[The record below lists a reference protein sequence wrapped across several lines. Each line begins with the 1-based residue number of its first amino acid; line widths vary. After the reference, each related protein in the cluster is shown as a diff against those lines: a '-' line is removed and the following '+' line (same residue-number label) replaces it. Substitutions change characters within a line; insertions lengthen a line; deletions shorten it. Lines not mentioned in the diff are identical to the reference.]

1 MDRAFADAIIL
12 VALGRDPERV
22 SDVIADVARSLIESG
37 RYSDEEVNAAIEHW
51 MDTASGVTEA
61 KSAASSP

>member
-37 RYSDEEVNAAIEHW
+37 RYSDEEVNAAIRALDGH
-51 MDTASGVTEA
+51 G
-61 KSAASSP
+61 KRRH

>member
-37 RYSDEEVNAAIEHW
+37 RYSDEEVNAAIEQLAELDGH
-51 MDTASGVTEA
+51 G
-61 KSAASSP
+61 KPRH

>member
-37 RYSDEEVNAAIEHW
+37 RYSDEEVNAAIEH
-51 MDTASGVTEA
+51 
-61 KSAASSP
+61 